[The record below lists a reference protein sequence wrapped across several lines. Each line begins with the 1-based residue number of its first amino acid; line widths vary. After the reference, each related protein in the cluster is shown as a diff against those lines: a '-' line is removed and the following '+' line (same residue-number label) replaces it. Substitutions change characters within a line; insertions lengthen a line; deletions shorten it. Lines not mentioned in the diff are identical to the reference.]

1 MNFSATASL
10 LARLGLAAIFIMA
23 GLSKI
28 SGYEGTAGYMDSMG
42 VPGALLPVVIAVE
55 VLGGIAIVIGL
66 FTRLAAAG
74 LTVFTV
80 ASALLFHFNL
90 ADQTQYLMFW
100 KNIAIAGGFL
110 LLVANGPGA
119 YSVDAWRKTTDK

>member
-1 MNFSATASL
+1 MNFSASASL

-28 SGYEGTAGYMDSMG
+28 SGYEGTVGYMESMG
-42 VPGALLPVVIAVE
+42 VPGALLPAVIAVE
-55 VLGGIAIVIGL
+55 VLGGMAIVIGL
-66 FTRLAAAG
+66 FTRLAALG
-74 LTVFTV
+74 LAVFSI
-80 ASALLFHFNL
+80 ASALIFHFNL
-90 ADQTQYLMFW
+90 ADQTQFVMFW

-119 YSVDAWRKTTDK
+119 YSVDAWRKKDK

>member
-1 MNFSATASL
+1 MNFSASASL

-28 SGYEGTAGYMDSMG
+28 SGYEGTVGYMESMG
-42 VPGALLPVVIAVE
+42 VPGVLLPAVIAVE

-66 FTRLAAAG
+66 FTRLAALG
-74 LTVFTV
+74 LAVFSI

-90 ADQTQYLMFW
+90 ADQTQFVMFW

-119 YSVDAWRKTTDK
+119 YSVDAWRKKDK

>member
-66 FTRLAAAG
+66 FTRLTAAG

-119 YSVDAWRKTTDK
+119 YSVDAWRKTTAK

>member
-1 MNFSATASL
+1 MNYSASASL

-28 SGYEGTAGYMDSMG
+28 SGYEGTVGYMESMG
-42 VPGALLPVVIAVE
+42 VPGALLPAVIAVE

-66 FTRLAAAG
+66 FTRLAALG
-74 LTVFTV
+74 LAVFSI

-90 ADQTQYLMFW
+90 ADQTQFIMFW
-100 KNIAIAGGFL
+100 KNIVIAGGFL

-119 YSVDAWRKTTDK
+119 YSVDAWRKAA

>member
-1 MNFSATASL
+1 MNFSASASL

-28 SGYEGTAGYMDSMG
+28 SGYEGTVGYMESMG
-42 VPGALLPVVIAVE
+42 VPGALLPAVIAVE

-66 FTRLAAAG
+66 FTRLAALG
-74 LTVFTV
+74 LAVFSI

-90 ADQTQYLMFW
+90 ADQTQFVMFW

-119 YSVDAWRKTTDK
+119 YSVDAWRKKDK

>member
-1 MNFSATASL
+1 MNYSASASL

-28 SGYEGTAGYMDSMG
+28 SGYEGTVGYMESMG
-42 VPGALLPVVIAVE
+42 VPGALLPAVIAVE

-66 FTRLAAAG
+66 FARLAAAG

-90 ADQTQYLMFW
+90 ADQTQFIMFW
-100 KNIAIAGGFL
+100 KNIVIAGGFL

-119 YSVDAWRKTTDK
+119 YSVDAWRKAA

>member
-10 LARLGLAAIFIMA
+10 IARLGLAAIFIMA

-66 FTRLAAAG
+66 FTRLTAAG

-119 YSVDAWRKTTDK
+119 YSVDAWRKTTAK